1 MDATFATDISVATT
15 TTATFKGDGDT
26 FRVDEL
32 KQRIAYLESENKK
45 LSETVDWMHALIW
58 DLYKK
63 LRSPIQN
70 KN

>member
-1 MDATFATDISVATT
+1 MSTRS
-15 TTATFKGDGDT
+15 
-26 FRVDEL
+26 
-32 KQRIAYLESENKK
+32 RIAYLESENKK
-45 LSETVDWMHALIW
+45 LSDTVDWMHALIW